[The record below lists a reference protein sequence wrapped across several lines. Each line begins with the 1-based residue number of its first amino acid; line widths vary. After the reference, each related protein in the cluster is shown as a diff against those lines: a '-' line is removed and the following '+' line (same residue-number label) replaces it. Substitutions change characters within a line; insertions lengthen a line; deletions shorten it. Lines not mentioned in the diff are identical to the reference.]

1 VTEGGLITQAA
12 AGDADALEQLIRTFA
27 PTVYAYLAGMLGD
40 EREAEDAMQET
51 FVRVARAVE
60 RYDESTDPE
69 AWVFGIARRVAGDIR
84 PTPASPPGE
93 VPPEDG
99 NMEEWAKR
107 SLRALPLELREVV
120 VLKEILR
127 WKPSRIAATLGTDE
141 TQVADRLLDA
151 HTRLADGMRGGGRA
165 GE

>member
-1 VTEGGLITQAA
+1 MTEAGLITQAA

-27 PTVYAYLAGMLGD
+27 PLVYAYLAGMLGD
-40 EREAEDAMQET
+40 ERDAEDAMQET

-60 RYDESTDPE
+60 RYDASSDPE

-93 VPPEDG
+93 LPPEDG
-99 NMEEWAKR
+99 DTEEWAKR

-127 WKPSRIAATLGTDE
+127 WKPDRIAATIGVDE
-141 TQVADRLLDA
+141 ARVADLLLDA
-151 HTRLADGMRGGGRA
+151 HTRLADGMRGSR
-165 GE
+165 

>member
-1 VTEGGLITQAA
+1 MTEAGLITQAA

-27 PTVYAYLAGMLGD
+27 PLVYAYLAGMLGD
-40 EREAEDAMQET
+40 EREAEDALQET

-60 RYDESTDPE
+60 RYDPETDPE

-84 PTPASPPGE
+84 PTPAAPPGE

-99 NMEEWAKR
+99 EMEEWAKR
-107 SLRALPLELREVV
+107 SLRALPLELREVI

-127 WKPSRIAATLGTDE
+127 WKPERIASTLGTDE
-141 TQVADRLLDA
+141 GQVADRLLDA
-151 HTRLADGMRGGGRA
+151 HTRLADGMRGAR
-165 GE
+165 